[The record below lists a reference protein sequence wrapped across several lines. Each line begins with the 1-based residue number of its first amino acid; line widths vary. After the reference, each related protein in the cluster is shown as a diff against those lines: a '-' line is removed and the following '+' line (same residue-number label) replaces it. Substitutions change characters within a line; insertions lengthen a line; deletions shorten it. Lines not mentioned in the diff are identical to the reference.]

1 MRLIYSY
8 EGKDTPFETDA
19 DKVVIGRAKS
29 GVSIDLDLS
38 PDKTVSRPHAVIA
51 VEDSQHWIEDL
62 NSTSGTIVRGED
74 IRGLGRRPIRPGD
87 AIQIGNTALRIEDA
101 AERQHADAPPD
112 PAITGG
118 LSGDITMTLDARGSA
133 LPEAEQTDEEM
144 KSRLAMLY
152 DLPLQLGAETRLD
165 AALQTIVQRLVEAIP
180 RATSGAL
187 LIRDVPTGQLLLKAH
202 VPLESPEVSLGQ
214 ARDAMD
220 RRQAFVWSRST
231 DPDVTIV
238 PEGRKAQSAMYAPIL
253 WKNEAVGVL
262 CAVSHRSLGA
272 FSPVD
277 LRLLLALAQHAALII
292 MQHRMQEEL
301 RANANLMTRLMTN
314 FSPKVRDRLLSS
326 ARTGRMRLGGQR
338 SEVTVLIT
346 DIREFT
352 KISASLDSE
361 DVVDML
367 NDYFSALVDVAFRFE
382 GTVDKFIGDAM
393 LVVFG
398 SPEPDLQQHEKAV
411 RAAVA
416 MQEAIKAVSATRAAR
431 GYPTCEMGIGVH
443 CGEVLHGFIGSN
455 ERMEYTVIGEAVNRA
470 TRYCD
475 AAGPREIL
483 ISPELHEWVWRT
495 VQCEPV
501 TITIKHGDTL
511 QALRVKGAGPKE
523 PRRPTG

>member
-1 MRLIYSY
+1 MIRLVYAY
-8 EGKDTPFETDA
+8 EGKEAIFEADTG
-19 DKVVIGRAKS
+19 KVVIGRAKA

-38 PDKTVSRPHAVIA
+38 PDKTVSRPHAVISL
-51 VEDSQHWIEDL
+51 EDSRYWIEDL
-62 NSTSGTIVRGED
+62 NSASGTIVKGED
-74 IRGLGRRPIRPGD
+74 IRGLGRRQLQPGE
-87 AIQIGNTALRIEDA
+87 ALQIGNTTLTIEDRVA
-101 AERQHADAPPD
+101 ADTSGAGEDAVV
-112 PAITGG
+112 TGG
-118 LSGDITMTLDARGSA
+118 LSGDITLTLDARGSL
-133 LPEAEQTDEEM
+133 LPEAEQTGEEM

-165 AALQTIVQRLVEAIP
+165 AALQTIVQRLVDAIP

-187 LIRDVPTGQLLLKAH
+187 LVRDVPTGQLLLKAH
-202 VPLESPEVSLGQ
+202 VPLESPEVSLSQ
-214 ARDAMD
+214 ARDAME
-220 RRQAFVWSRST
+220 RRQAFVWCRTT
-231 DPDVTIV
+231 DPDVTIT
-238 PEGRKAQSAMYAPIL
+238 PLARKAQSAMYAPIL

-262 CAVSHRSLGA
+262 CAVSHRSLNA

-292 MQHRMQEEL
+292 VQHRMQEEL

-326 ARTGRMRLGGQR
+326 ARVGRMRLGGQR

-352 KISASLDSE
+352 KISASLESE

-367 NDYFSALVDVAFRFE
+367 NDYFSALVEVAFRFD

-398 SPEPDLQQHEKAV
+398 SPEADLQQHEKAV

-416 MQEAIKAVSATRAAR
+416 MQEAIKAVTVTRAAR
-431 GYPTCEMGIGVH
+431 GYTTCEMGIGVH

-475 AAGPREIL
+475 GAGPREIL

-511 QALRVKGAGPKE
+511 QALRVKGAAPRE
-523 PRRPTG
+523 PR